1 MYFGYICQTG
11 GNGEEVLERRYW
23 GGGTGEE
30 VLGRRYWG
38 WPVGQGQSTVTTGCG
53 RECLQCG

>member
-1 MYFGYICQTG
+1 MRYWKG
-11 GNGEEVLERRYW
+11 GTGEEVL
-23 GGGTGEE
+23 GGGTREE

-38 WPVGQGQSTVTTGCG
+38 WPVGQGQRTGCG